1 MDVLSD
7 VLRSVRLTGAVFFDM
22 EAHSPWVG
30 TTPRSEVISGLVMP
44 GVEHVICFHVL
55 TAGTCWVELADR
67 SLPPVS
73 LSAGDVVVVGK
84 GDSHFLCSTPGM
96 HGEPDLA
103 AYQRP
108 TDRRL
113 PIPHILSETT
123 GGLETCHF
131 VCGYLGCDLRPF
143 NPLLDALPRLLHA
156 RASAASQGWLTN
168 LLRTAVDETEDDR
181 AGRETMLAK
190 LAELLFV
197 DVLRKHVGE
206 LADDGPGWFSGLRD
220 RHVGAALQLIH
231 AKPSKDWTLD
241 ALAHET
247 GVSRSIFAKRFND
260 LVGIPPIEYLVRWRM
275 QLAAR
280 LLDQGASIAEAADS
294 VGYESEA
301 TFSRVFKRFAGAP
314 PGAWRRARPKVDHSS
329 RIAG

>member
-30 TTPRSEVISGLVMP
+30 VTPRSEVIAGLVMREA
-44 GVEHVICFHVL
+44 EHVICFHVV
-55 TAGTCWVELADR
+55 TAGTCWVELADS
-67 SLPPVS
+67 SLPPMA

-96 HGEPDLA
+96 RAEADLA
-103 AYQRP
+103 VYQRP
-108 TDRRL
+108 AGRRL
-113 PIPHILSETT
+113 PIPHVLSETT
-123 GGLETCHF
+123 GGVETCHF

-143 NPLLDALPRLLHA
+143 NPLLNALPRLFHA
-156 RASAASQGWLTN
+156 RASTASQGWLAN
-168 LLRTAVDETEDDR
+168 LLRTAVDETEDDK

-197 DVLRKHVGE
+197 DILRKHIGE
-206 LADDGPGWFSGLRD
+206 LADGQPGWFSGLRD
-220 RHVGAALQLIH
+220 RHIGAALRLIH
-231 AKPSKDWTLD
+231 AEPSRDWTLD
-241 ALAHET
+241 SLAHAA
-247 GVSRSIFAKRFND
+247 GLSRSIFAKRFND
-260 LVGIPPIEYLVRWRM
+260 LIGAPPIEYLVRWRV

-280 LLDQGASIAEAADS
+280 LLDQGVRIAETASS
-294 VGYESEA
+294 VGYKSEA

-314 PGAWRRARPKVDHSS
+314 PGAWREGRLKHD
-329 RIAG
+329 GG